1 MTKGE
6 IEKMFCE
13 AASTRDF
20 VRRRQLLDALVKE
33 DPENRDVQGAQA
45 MLGACIFREGEARP
59 GTLRGRRRCFPT
71 RPDTAIP
78 RRFCRSH

>member
-45 MLGACIFREGEARP
+45 MLGGLYFQGRGGAPRDFARADE
-59 GTLRGRRRCFPT
+59 R
-71 RPDTAIP
+71 I
-78 RRFCRSH
+78 

>member
-33 DPENRDVQGAQA
+33 DPENRA
-45 MLGACIFREGEARP
+45 
-59 GTLRGRRRCFPT
+59 PT
-71 RPDTAIP
+71 GQMVM
-78 RRFCRSH
+78 